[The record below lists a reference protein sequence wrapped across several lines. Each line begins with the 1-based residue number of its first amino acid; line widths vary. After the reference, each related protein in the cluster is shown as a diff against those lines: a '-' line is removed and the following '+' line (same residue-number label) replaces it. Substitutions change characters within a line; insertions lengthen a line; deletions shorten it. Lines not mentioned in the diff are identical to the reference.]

1 MNDNINILYSSLQKE
16 GFEDI
21 GTEEQ
26 FRNYVKKPE
35 NVGILYEAL
44 AKEGYEDIGSA
55 DEFSKWITS
64 LPANA
69 EKNKT
74 SEQGEQI
81 DYVTQSSQNLPPIA
95 LREEAVP
102 PLKDQ
107 SEYVNPWTN
116 SPDYN
121 FESLRKKG
129 KIETAHSDDKKN
141 GFWDTYAG
149 DVIEKI
155 GSGAASLG
163 ASGFG
168 ILDKAT
174 QGIENMG
181 LGTRKGA
188 FKDSSDWLK
197 EIAENLRNKSNRY
210 VNKNYRDLWNEGDY
224 LGAVGDIALQGAES
238 LPMSIGAMAAA
249 AAGSPVAGLA
259 GIGAL
264 TASDKYDQLD
274 EQNPNMGGFAK
285 TSNAI
290 ITGLAEGGS
299 EMLGGAATKAW
310 MGTLYKT
317 LGKEKAKEV
326 VKKGF
331 LRELEKHFKEF
342 GIFYEPVA
350 EGLEEVSSQFAEN
363 VTDKIT
369 GADPERKVSD
379 GLGDSFIYG
388 IGGGAYFSAAGAP
401 AYVKQRIS
409 ERRIKSISNNI
420 AARERQRGLSDSEDI
435 ENIKRIRYTAQRNL
449 TESETKARQLFGD
462 DFDALKINLE
472 KVSAEKGDDAV
483 AEMMQSDRFIRE
495 QKEAILD
502 YYRKRSY
509 HEGLMLG
516 ENKRIEE
523 TVQAEVETIRSEAN
537 LEAGM
542 FIEASRIDPLSGERI
557 PGTIV
562 QGSTK
567 DDKDRVTWKGADGEV
582 KMILRTEIDPSTVR
596 SAPIQD
602 VIDASIE
609 AIKRN
614 EQDQISRDSKYNP
627 EILSPEETLGQVFY
641 VDGNPYIFKY
651 ENGGLK
657 AYLVDINGQPI
668 KAVDNVSVDDYYI
681 AKQEEI
687 DYEESSKDA
696 PLYKLSDGRIARL
709 IAKDEEEVAVEIL
722 DRDGVPIDNFTMP
735 TERFNTEASV
745 LESQGQNEQVEID
758 STADGDEYSRFV
770 DTGEVSDKRVND
782 IVSKIIR
789 GESLSPEEES
799 MRAGAAQRVE
809 DKLKEASNAT
819 NTSQVEA
826 ENAIVSSGE
835 ESNVSQNT
843 TALEKSPADV
853 PEQNTPTAIPADK
866 DGNLLYHLAPV
877 DVTLADILDGTLDSN
892 EIDAFVDENKK
903 AAGAFLKRV
912 NEKPP
917 KMSTNKA
924 KYLAQKKAWSD
935 RVAEAEQQVAYWNQ
949 VESVLKESRM
959 KPGDKASDEIKSM
972 GEPLTGEELAAM
984 MLADGSIKLTKE
996 SYKRETGAGEEEAKK
1011 MFGLFASVK
1020 NGGVSIE
1027 RAGELVMLA
1036 DLENGTHHFDQED
1049 PNAGRNAIIEVLSS
1063 ARTRGDLIDYV
1074 KNNRAAMAE
1083 RERQAE
1089 YNAYAEWCE
1098 EMFHMSPEDYEAYE
1112 EQVMKDIATRNLDEA
1127 SYNELMSIFAIQQNT
1142 NEDEK
1147 QQNVEQS
1154 GTGGIREGG
1163 REILPGEES
1172 ISAERVRGTEKGSS
1186 TADGD
1191 LNSEDGTA
1199 QEGSSEDIKPIGKGP
1214 FGDIYNQ
1221 FKGKAKEA
1229 IRFLLGKKNGEAIG
1243 ALYHKDV
1250 GDIDLVWGK
1259 EGTGKSNGFGLS
1271 KLVKFHPEVLD
1282 DLQDIINDMEVVS
1295 RTDNRINLESKSHR
1309 AAVRLEW
1316 DGKKKNWLLT
1326 AFEKEKPTAID
1337 RTTDI
1342 GDTELQNDTAPL
1354 QTEGLSIDKDN
1365 ISSIENQTNE
1375 AKSFVA
1381 PAPKE
1386 NENPLDYAERIVEA
1400 KKLYNEERKV
1410 DTNPTEAQKEAGN
1423 YKKGHIKIDGFDVT
1437 IEQPAGSVRSGKD
1450 ADGKEWS
1457 VTMNNT
1463 YGYIRGAEGVDGD
1476 HIDIFLS
1483 DNPISGNVYVVDQ
1496 VNADGSFDEHKVM
1509 YGFTSMED
1517 AADAYLS
1524 NYSPDWQGLGAI
1536 SEVSKDDFKKWVD
1549 SSRRKTKPFIDYKS
1563 VKIDAVQ
1570 SADSGKFAV
1579 NDNSSQKNSD
1589 ETAATLPENIVIA
1602 ENAQQN
1608 ETLSPTLKAVDKKDL
1623 TFSKEENND
1632 NIRFREVK
1640 EKEGSKSLIGVHN
1653 ISEDKIL
1660 KALKQGGFAN
1670 PSAAIIDIDR
1680 QSHEGY
1686 GAISLVLPSSMVEK
1700 RAGRNAGTFEQDAWT
1715 PTYPQVEKK
1724 LSDKGSA
1731 RLRDDLSSLPEEMR
1745 SIMRTELQNYMD
1757 GRGSTHLAYM
1767 FLYERGDTPEIFTQ
1781 RGMYSEK
1788 TKNGVTEATNGKFSL
1803 FDLNKEGIEKIKN
1816 LFVEEKWKG
1825 NRKYFDESLKNLRER
1840 WVSYLKE
1847 DDPKSFR
1854 YKKAKQNLELMDQFG
1869 FSFNDVQSFVN
1880 SVKDDL
1886 EKSGKTDRYA
1896 TMENARKYVEE
1907 NNLKSE
1913 FDKWLERLN
1922 ERYDITEVIF
1932 DGFTPSGYRRYVP
1945 NTLENVSKIMKRSGR
1960 AGATGIGIS
1969 FQNFAAGLLKAKG
1982 TLKDIRAGKSKLTSD
1997 YANVDA
2003 FRDKWSKV
2011 FYDLGE
2017 KLQPDAKGYDDYG
2030 LARLAEAARSKN
2042 PKKYIEEEYGINFS
2056 EEDIKQLNEMIEA
2069 IRNEYPAM
2077 YFETKFERP
2086 VMLDE
2091 FVAAVVPDGIDGRII
2106 EAMKKAGLEI
2116 FTYKAENE
2124 FDRNETLKKA
2134 SKIEGVRFR
2143 TTGSEVNQRFNEE
2156 LQRQIYGT
2164 LPEGHVYQLGKPSE
2178 FLQAAGIPNLPIEL
2192 PASQLAY
2199 KATSGKH
2206 DYDLSAVI
2214 NLPDAIARPI
2224 ATFSYGDKGKSQN
2237 ILTMLEHNGENFIV
2251 GMFIKPKVGGRVLE
2265 VNSVRNVFP
2274 KNNAS
2279 IVKWIIQGKLT
2290 NADKEK
2296 LLNFLDQ
2303 QRTNHADVA
2312 FVLPGEQVKQGNP
2325 EVQLEELSSATKI
2338 IENFQNPTP
2347 TQGEIISEIEDLS
2360 SKLHTPV
2367 TIIHDI
2373 DEITDENEK
2382 TQFRK
2387 RSSKGW
2393 YDPQTQEIVVVL
2405 PNNTSVADATRT
2417 FLHEAVAHYGL
2428 REMFS
2433 DNFDAF
2439 LGDIYAKSNEQIR
2452 RNIQERTK
2460 GNPLALREAT
2470 EEYLADLAEY
2480 GFDDMKNRSFWQKI
2494 KDAFVTM
2501 LRKAGID
2508 LGYKLS
2514 DNDLRYILWRSYRNL
2529 EYRNLLDLAEDIS
2542 MRNKLGIGKS
2552 EIHNDNITPD
2562 VLYRDNNPHSTSDGK
2577 KSHKKKGNLSKDERI
2592 IKNLRE
2598 RIDRM
2603 DKNSQQIEDVKKD
2616 LVNEIKNRIDS
2627 KDASRLNKQD
2637 LMSLL
2642 RQVRDI
2648 KTKED
2653 MGSKLMEVER
2663 ISYEIKIRSTQR
2675 DIDKSLSLK
2684 TQDVNGKNMSIAKN
2698 VDDSTRRI
2706 FQLLRGKLS
2715 DLKVSGYKQEMTDL
2729 RRRNRELRELIEIN
2743 KRKSLYED
2751 LSDSETQSFANE
2763 INTYEQ
2769 EIEANKS
2776 RLSDLKEVAA
2786 EIRNAKA
2793 EGIEVDLDGTI
2804 DELKAKM
2811 SAAASGSAIWK
2822 REDSEQLTALN
2833 IIKSFLKV
2841 RKYDRG
2847 VENTLSEIEAK
2858 LRNNSKLYRN
2868 MTERGKG
2875 IADKGEAKEMRS
2887 RVKEIIAEN
2896 KRQIVC
2902 LRKLYN
2908 EIRRSQLD
2916 VLKSTQE
2923 QLTELINDGKDA
2935 LRKMTEEEIERGRS
2949 IIRNSLDDV
2958 IDKPID
2964 INNMKADEMNFL
2976 KKFFSAPLGS
2986 FDYMAQRIGRKFFNG
3001 EGYIYQHFVKGENG
3015 TIACEN
3021 TYAQG
3026 IRYFRDTFDAKA
3038 KEIFGKSA
3046 ESVLY
3051 ASDKKIKDTGIYMID
3066 TRPGA
3071 TYGQK
3076 IEKEFTKGEGMY
3088 LYMVWKMNDGRMKLE
3103 KQGVDE
3109 DTMREIEDFIGPQ
3122 YRKLADWIQDDL
3134 LVDLRDKYNER
3145 YLEMYHTQM
3154 ANIPNY
3160 VPLRINKNAVV
3171 QESNLED
3178 SKRREKS
3185 LEERTRSLIN
3195 RKVNDKPVD
3204 LTANGIGVIFE
3215 HVKEME
3221 EWYAFAR
3228 LRRDLDYIL
3237 GNIEF
3242 RNRVNANA
3250 HGHFSNFK
3258 DAAVLASHSHSPS
3271 DPGISDTFWSKLSKG
3286 VVGGNIAFRLNTAL
3300 KQIYSLPA
3308 FLAYSQSPKF
3318 MTSLAKNIGLGL
3330 AESASFGKMKGTYR
3344 WCMENMP
3351 LFYERV
3357 KEGDAGNEKLQNKG
3371 FGRGIDKYL
3380 KTGMIPNKLVDAF
3393 TVAIG
3398 AKTIYE
3404 YTYDRLTNGTDKV
3417 APEEARRQA
3426 LVDADIFF
3434 NQSQQSGINT
3444 FLSPMQRSRS
3454 MLDIAFTTYQ
3464 NSNIGYVRKV
3474 MLNFYDLVKLK
3485 DWDKLR
3491 GNYVEKYRS
3500 DGIDENKAYGMA
3512 TSKLLN
3518 DSRRQLFGLMLF
3530 GWGMDMLWKWGSRG
3544 LMGFFAGDDENDEYK
3559 DIVKY
3564 LTSPI
3569 RGVPIESIVSN
3580 LVEGYDINP
3589 VIFMD
3594 EIVHAW
3600 RSITKSYN
3608 DNGIDPILAID
3619 ILSNGSKLS
3628 GFDLEMWGNIY
3639 LGIEGAVRH
3648 FGREGYK
3655 MQDLLFFLN
3664 TPKSQ
3669 RVKVAQEM
3677 YKDSSLLDFAEK
3689 ISRAY
3694 RYTPMSDNWEYWVP
3708 GAERMTRSKM
3718 NKIKKMYWDEKMT
3731 DEQKEKLKE
3740 RKELEKKMR
3749 RAKEWSIDPGL

>member
-26 FRNYVKKPE
+26 FRNYVRKPE

-55 DEFSKWITS
+55 DEFSKWLSSAPEVPGKDKTDWQGQQ
-64 LPANA
+64 AN
-69 EKNKT
+69 
-74 SEQGEQI
+74 
-81 DYVTQSSQNLPPIA
+81 YVTQPNQNLPPIA
-95 LREEAVP
+95 LREEVVP

-129 KIETAHSDDKKN
+129 KIEMTHSGDKKN
-141 GFWDTYAG
+141 GFWDTYVG

-163 ASGFG
+163 GGVFG
-168 ILDKAT
+168 VLDKAT
-174 QGIENMG
+174 QGIENLG

-188 FKDSSDWLK
+188 FKDSSDWFK
-197 EIAENLRNKSNRY
+197 EIATSLRNKSDRY
-210 VNKNYRDLWNEGDY
+210 DNKNYKDLWNEGDY
-224 LGAVGDIALQGAES
+224 FGAVGDIALQDAES
-238 LPMSIGAMAAA
+238 LPISIGAMAAA
-249 AAGSPVAGLA
+249 ATGTPMAGLT
-259 GIGAL
+259 GIGVL

-274 EQNPNMGGFAK
+274 EQNPNMGEFAK

-331 LRELEKHFKEF
+331 LRALEKHFKEF
-342 GIFYEPVA
+342 GIFYESVA

-379 GLGDSFIYG
+379 GLGDSFMYG
-388 IGGGAYFSAAGAP
+388 IGGGAYFSVAGAP

-409 ERRIKSISNNI
+409 EKRLKSTSNNI
-420 AARERQRGLSDSEDI
+420 VARERQQGLSDSENI
-435 ENIKRIRYTAQRNL
+435 ENIKRIRYAAQRNL

-462 DFDALKINLE
+462 DFEDLKINLE
-472 KVSAEKGDDAV
+472 KVSAEEGDDAV
-483 AEMMQSDRFIRE
+483 AKMMQSDRFSRE

-523 TVQAEVETIRSEAN
+523 KVQAEVETIRSEAN

-542 FIEASRIDPLSGERI
+542 LIEASRIDPVSGERI

-562 QGSTK
+562 QGSMG
-567 DDKDRVTWKGADGEV
+567 KDRVDWRGADGKVE
-582 KMILRTEIDPSTVR
+582 MILKTEIDPSSVR
-596 SAPIQD
+596 SAPIQE

-609 AIKRN
+609 AIRET
-614 EQDQISRDSKYNP
+614 EQERIRRDSKYNP

-641 VDGNPYIFKY
+641 VDGNPYIFKH

-668 KAVDNVSVDDYYI
+668 KAVNNVSVDDYYI

-687 DYEESSKDA
+687 DYEESSKKA

-709 IAKDEEEVAVEIL
+709 IARDEEEVAVEIL
-722 DRDGVPIDNFTMP
+722 DRDGAPIDNFAIP
-735 TERFNTEASV
+735 AEIFDTEASAI
-745 LESQGQNEQVEID
+745 ESPEQNEQVETAP
-758 STADGDEYSRFV
+758 TADVDDYSRFV
-770 DTGEVSDKRVND
+770 DTGEVSDEQVNGIAD
-782 IVSKIIR
+782 KILR

-799 MRAGAAQRVE
+799 MRAGSAQQIE
-809 DKLKEASNAT
+809 DKQKEISNT
-819 NTSQVEA
+819 INTSEIEA
-826 ENAIVSSGE
+826 KNAIASPGE
-835 ESNVSQNT
+835 ESNMLPNSAT
-843 TALEKSPADV
+843 SEEIPASV
-853 PEQNTPTAIPADK
+853 AEENTPMAIPRNENGD
-866 DGNLLYHLAPV
+866 LQYHLAPI
-877 DVTLADILDGTLDSN
+877 DVTLADILDGTLDNN
-892 EIDAFVDENKK
+892 EVDAFVDENKK
-903 AAGAFLKRV
+903 AARTFLKRM

-935 RVAEAEQQVAYWNQ
+935 RVAEAEQQVAYWNE

-959 KPGDKASDEIKSM
+959 KPGDKAADEIKSM

-984 MLADGSIKLTKE
+984 MLANGSIKLTKE

-1020 NGGVSIE
+1020 NGGVNIE

-1036 DLENGTHHFDQED
+1036 DLENGTHHFDQDD

-1063 ARTRGDLIDYV
+1063 ARTRGDLINYV
-1074 KNNRAAMAE
+1074 KNNREAMAE

-1089 YNAYAEWCE
+1089 YDAYAEWCE
-1098 EMFHMSPEDYEAYE
+1098 EKFHMSPEDYEAYE
-1112 EQVMKDIATRNLDEA
+1112 EQMMKEVSEKYLSEEE
-1127 SYNELMSIFAIQQNT
+1127 YNDFMSILADEQKSIG
-1142 NEDEK
+1142 NENNQGDE
-1147 QQNVEQS
+1147 QTRIS
-1154 GTGGIREGG
+1154 RIREGG

-1186 TADGD
+1186 AADGD

-1437 IEQPAGSVRSGKD
+1437 IEQPAGSVRSGRD

-1463 YGYIRGAEGVDGD
+1463 YGYIRGTEGVDGD

-1483 DNPISGNVYVVDQ
+1483 DIPSSGNVYVVDQ
-1496 VNADGSFDEHKVM
+1496 VNANGSFDEHKVM
-1509 YGFTSMED
+1509 YGFNSMAE
-1517 AADAYLS
+1517 AKDAYLS
-1524 NYSPDWQGLGAI
+1524 NYSPGWKGLGTITEI
-1536 SEVSKDDFKKWVD
+1536 SKADFKKWIN
-1549 SSRRKTKPFIDYKS
+1549 SSHRKTKPFAEYKNLQD
-1563 VKIDAVQ
+1563 KIPPGIEQALEKEDVTGTDIPVMTEEEYLASKGYGFAGIGDVALHKGKQKTGKQQDKVLENQNQKDIKYIAKREDLRKEYFSKLSKGELRQPSTIERLIKIANGNPDNEATQ
-1570 SADSGKFAV
+1570 SARQSLKKRGIDWQENTSVRFRIVHHGTGARFDKFSTEQIGSGEG
-1579 NDNSSQKNSD
+1579 N
-1589 ETAATLPENIVIA
+1589 A
-1602 ENAQQN
+1602 EFGWGLYFS
-1608 ETLSPTLKAVDKKDL
+1608 EKKDIAQYYAETIGDMPSYVL
-1623 TFSKEENND
+1623 YKDGKPADMSSEISRIIYNYDGDVKKA
-1632 NIRFREVK
+1632 IRSIK
-1640 EKEGSKSLIGVHN
+1640 KNAKMWEKEGDAEFAGELMKSVNLLQKEDPKVWRLKEEGNRHIYDVEIPDDGYLNWDKIVPRDQKDLIRKQADKESASFVFYGERFSAEDYFSKAGEELKGSQLYKSL
-1653 ISEDKIL
+1653 EDAFGSDKE
-1660 KALKQGGFAN
+1660 A
-1670 PSAAIIDIDR
+1670 
-1680 QSHEGY
+1680 
-1686 GAISLVLPSSMVEK
+1686 SLFLN
-1700 RAGRNAGTFEQDAWT
+1700 RAG
-1715 PTYPQVEKK
+1715 
-1724 LSDKGSA
+1724 
-1731 RLRDDLSSLPEEMR
+1731 
-1745 SIMRTELQNYMD
+1745 
-1757 GRGSTHLAYM
+1757 
-1767 FLYERGDTPEIFTQ
+1767 
-1781 RGMYSEK
+1781 
-1788 TKNGVTEATNGKFSL
+1788 
-1803 FDLNKEGIEKIKN
+1803 LNGIEY
-1816 LFVEEKWKG
+1816 EAG
-1825 NRKYFDESLKNLRER
+1825 RYFSNKKHDEMN
-1840 WVSYLKE
+1840 Y
-1847 DDPKSFR
+1847 
-1854 YKKAKQNLELMDQFG
+1854 
-1869 FSFNDVQSFVN
+1869 
-1880 SVKDDL
+1880 
-1886 EKSGKTDRYA
+1886 
-1896 TMENARKYVEE
+1896 
-1907 NNLKSE
+1907 
-1913 FDKWLERLN
+1913 
-1922 ERYDITEVIF
+1922 VIF
-1932 DGFTPSGYRRYVP
+1932 DD
-1945 NTLENVSKIMKRSGR
+1945 N
-1960 AGATGIGIS
+1960 
-1969 FQNFAAGLLKAKG
+1969 
-1982 TLKDIRAGKSKLTSD
+1982 
-1997 YANVDA
+1997 
-2003 FRDKWSKV
+2003 
-2011 FYDLGE
+2011 
-2017 KLQPDAKGYDDYG
+2017 
-2030 LARLAEAARSKN
+2030 
-2042 PKKYIEEEYGINFS
+2042 
-2056 EEDIKQLNEMIEA
+2056 
-2069 IRNEYPAM
+2069 
-2077 YFETKFERP
+2077 
-2086 VMLDE
+2086 
-2091 FVAAVVPDGIDGRII
+2091 AVRII
-2106 EAMKKAGLEI
+2106 DHLRYRNMKSPQSIDEI
-2116 FTYKAENE
+2116 
-2124 FDRNETLKKA
+2124 
-2134 SKIEGVRFR
+2134 
-2143 TTGSEVNQRFNEE
+2143 NQKFNDE
-2156 LQRQIYGT
+2156 LQRYQNGEMGNNEMFH
-2164 LPEGHVYQLGKPSE
+2164 LGNPEGAMKL
-2178 FLQAAGIPNLPIEL
+2178 FLPNLPIVMRQRIITKGSVKKHNVAPESL
-2192 PASQLAY
+2192 LNMPKSLSEPIFIFKREDNALGVLTEM
-2199 KATSGKH
+2199 KDRDGKN
-2206 DYDLSAVI
+2206 VCV
-2214 NLPDAIARPI
+2214 AIALNKMI
-2224 ATFSYGDKGKSQN
+2224 QDGKE
-2237 ILTMLEHNGENFIV
+2237 T
-2251 GMFIKPKVGGRVLE
+2251 LE
-2265 VNSVRNVFP
+2265 VNDIRSIHGRN
-2274 KNNAS
+2274 
-2279 IVKWIIQGKLT
+2279 
-2290 NADKEK
+2290 E
-2296 LLNFLDQ
+2296 
-2303 QRTNHADVA
+2303 ADVI
-2312 FVLPGEQVKQGNP
+2312 FPIVQNGTLRWVDKQKG
-2325 EVQLEELSSATKI
+2325 LDWLSSASRYVQQEIGDQDLSFATKI
-2338 IENFQNPTP
+2338 MKSFVNPTVEE
-2347 TQGEIISEIEDLS
+2347 GKIVAEIDDLS
-2360 SKLHTPV
+2360 NKLHTPV
-2367 TIIHDI
+2367 TIITDVN
-2373 DEITDENEK
+2373 EIVDTSEK

-2387 RSSKGW
+2387 RGSKGW
-2393 YDPQTQEIVVVL
+2393 YDPKTQEIVVVL
-2405 PNNTSVADATRT
+2405 PNNTSVADAQRT
-2417 FLHEAVAHYGL
+2417 FLHEVVAHHGL
-2428 REMFS
+2428 RKLFG
-2433 DNFDAF
+2433 DDFDTF
-2439 LGDIYAKSNEQIR
+2439 LGNVYTNANEGIR
-2452 RNIQERTK
+2452 REILERTK
-2460 GNPLALREAT
+2460 GNPLLLREAT
-2470 EEYLADLAEY
+2470 EEYLADLAEQ
-2480 GFDDMKNRSFWQKI
+2480 GFNSKEERSLWNRI
-2494 KDAFVTM
+2494 KDAFIDM
-2501 LRKAGID
+2501 LRKVGID
-2508 LGYKLS
+2508 LGFKLS

-2529 EYRNLLDLAEDIS
+2529 EIDNLLDVAEDVV
-2542 MRNKLGIGKS
+2542 MRNRLGIGKS
-2552 EIHNDNITPD
+2552 EIPNNNIVPD
-2562 VLYRDNNPHSTSDGK
+2562 ALYKDSPPPPTGKGK
-2577 KSHKKKGNLSKDERI
+2577 KSPKKKDSLASDEKI

-2603 DKNSQQIEDVKKD
+2603 GKNSEQIEEVKKE

-2627 KDASRLNKQD
+2627 KDANRINKED

-2642 RQVRDI
+2642 RQVRDV
-2648 KTKED
+2648 KTKAD
-2653 MGSKLMEVER
+2653 MAGKLMEVER

-2684 TQDVNGKNMSIAKN
+2684 THDVNGKNMSIAKN

-2706 FQLLRGKLS
+2706 FQHLRGKLS
-2715 DLKVSGYKQEMTDL
+2715 DLKVSGYEQEMTDL
-2729 RRRNRELRELIEIN
+2729 RRRNRELREFIEIN
-2743 KRKSLYED
+2743 KRKSLYND
-2751 LSDSETQSFANE
+2751 LSESESQSLANE
-2763 INTYEQ
+2763 ISSYEQ

-2776 RLSDLKEVAA
+2776 QLSDLKEIADQ
-2786 EIRNAKA
+2786 IRNAKA
-2793 EGIEVDLDGTI
+2793 EGAEADLDGMI

-2833 IIKSFLKV
+2833 IIKNFLEV
-2841 RKYDRG
+2841 RKYDRA

-2858 LRNNSKLYRN
+2858 LRNNSHLYRN
-2868 MTERGKG
+2868 MTQRGKG
-2875 IADKGEAKEMRS
+2875 VTDKGDAKEMRS
-2887 RVKEIIAEN
+2887 RTKEIIAEN

-2923 QLTELINDGKDA
+2923 QLTELINDGKAA
-2935 LRKMTEEEIERGRS
+2935 LRKMTEEEMERGRS

-2958 IDKPID
+2958 ADKPVD
-2964 INNMKADEMNFL
+2964 INNMKASEMNLL

-2986 FDYMAQRIGRKFFNG
+2986 FDYMAQRIGRKFLNG
-3001 EGYIYQHFVKGENG
+3001 EGYIYQYFVKGESG
-3015 TIACEN
+3015 MLACEN
-3021 TYAQG
+3021 VYAQG
-3026 IRYFRDTFDAKA
+3026 RRYFRDTFEAKTR
-3038 KEIFGKSA
+3038 EIFGKGA
-3046 ESVLY
+3046 KSVLY
-3051 ASDKKIKDTGIYMID
+3051 ASDKKIKETGVYMID
-3066 TRPGA
+3066 TEPGA

-3076 IEKEFTKGEGMY
+3076 VEKELTKGEAMY

-3103 KQGVDE
+3103 KQGVDD

-3122 YRKLADWIQDDL
+3122 YIKLADWIQNDL
-3134 LVDLRDKYNER
+3134 LVNLRDKYNQR
-3145 YLEMYHTQM
+3145 YLEMYDTQM
-3154 ANIPNY
+3154 ANIPSY

-3171 QESNLED
+3171 EESNLED
-3178 SKRREKS
+3178 NKRRGKS

-3195 RKVNDKPVD
+3195 RTVNNKPVD
-3204 LTANGIGVIFE
+3204 LTTNGIGVIFE

-3228 LRRDLDYIL
+3228 VRRDLDYIL
-3237 GNIEF
+3237 GSREF
-3242 RNRVNANA
+3242 RNRVNANT

-3258 DAAVLASHSHSPS
+3258 DAAILASHSHLPS

-3308 FLAYSQSPKF
+3308 FLGYSQSPKF
-3318 MTSLAKNIGLGL
+3318 MSYFAKNIGLGL
-3330 AESASFGKMKGTYR
+3330 TESASFGKIKGTYK

-3371 FGRGIDKYL
+3371 FSKGVDKYL
-3380 KTGMIPNKLVDAF
+3380 KAGMIPNKFVDAF

-3398 AKTIYE
+3398 AKTIYD
-3404 YTYDRLTNGTDKV
+3404 YTYDRLINGSDKMG
-3417 APEEARRQA
+3417 AEEARRLA

-3434 NQSQQSGINT
+3434 NQSQQSGIDT

-3485 DWDKLR
+3485 DWNKLR
-3491 GNYVEKYRS
+3491 SNYVEKYIS
-3500 DGIDENKAYGMA
+3500 EGIEENKAYDMA

-3518 DSRRQLFGLMLF
+3518 DSRKRLFGLMLF

-3544 LMGFFAGDDENDEYK
+3544 LMGFFAGDDDENDEYK

-3569 RGVPIESIVSN
+3569 RGMPIESIVSN

-3594 EIVHAW
+3594 EVVHAW
-3600 RSITKSYN
+3600 RSITTSYN

-3619 ILSNGSKLS
+3619 ILLSGSKLS

-3648 FGREGYK
+3648 LGREGYK
-3655 MQDLLFFLN
+3655 MQDFLFFLN

-3689 ISRAY
+3689 VSRAY
-3694 RYTPMSDNWEYWVP
+3694 RYTPMSDKWEYWVP
-3708 GAERMTRSKM
+3708 GAERMTHNKM
-3718 NKIKKMYWDEKMT
+3718 NKIEREYREKKMT

-3749 RAKEWSIDPGL
+3749 RAKDLSIDPEAMERYLERH